1 MEIQV
6 KIVNVLPVQTFTSS
20 KTGNSYSK
28 YTFVGETAGQYPK
41 KIAFTVMGEDKFN
54 GMGIVVGGTYTVSFD
69 VESREWQGKWFTEC
83 QAWRA
88 VRMDGQQAAAPAP
101 AANAGTTTGN
111 APSAPAPTSAP
122 AASPMPETTGDTP
135 ADDLPF

>member
-54 GMGIVVGGTYTVSFD
+54 GMGIVVDGTYTVSFD
-69 VESREWQGKWFTEC
+69 VESREWNGQWFTEAS
-83 QAWRA
+83 AWKA
-88 VRMDGQQAAAPAP
+88 VRIDGAQGQQRAPQ
-101 AANAGTTTGN
+101 AN
-111 APSAPAPTSAP
+111 TSQVQENTSGAQGCG
-122 AASPMPETTGDTP
+122 EQKDN
-135 ADDLPF
+135 LPF

>member
-54 GMGIVVGGTYTVSFD
+54 GMGIVVDGTYTVSFD
-69 VESREWQGKWFTEC
+69 VNRANGRESGLPRLAHGNPYVLMARKVSTKHHKRI
-83 QAWRA
+83 QAKRKPL
-88 VRMDGQQAAAPAP
+88 QAP
-101 AANAGTTTGN
+101 
-111 APSAPAPTSAP
+111 
-122 AASPMPETTGDTP
+122 
-135 ADDLPF
+135 

>member
-20 KTGNSYSK
+20 KTGNSYAK

-54 GMGIVVGGTYTVSFD
+54 GMGIVVDGTYTVSFD
-69 VESREWQGKWFTEC
+69 VESREWQGKWFTEAS
-83 QAWRA
+83 AWKA
-88 VRMDGQQAAAPAP
+88 VRIDGAQGQQQA
-101 AANAGTTTGN
+101 T
-111 APSAPAPTSAP
+111 
-122 AASPMPETTGDTP
+122 ASPVQETTSGAQGDGG
-135 ADDLPF
+135 DNLPF

>member
-54 GMGIVVGGTYTVSFD
+54 GMGIVVDGTYTVSFD
-69 VESREWQGKWFTEC
+69 VESREWNGKWFTEAS
-83 QAWRA
+83 AWKA
-88 VRMDGQQAAAPAP
+88 VRIDGAQGQQRAPQ
-101 AANAGTTTGN
+101 AN
-111 APSAPAPTSAP
+111 TSQVQENT
-122 AASPMPETTGDTP
+122 SGSQGVGEQKE
-135 ADDLPF
+135 DLPF

>member
-41 KIAFTVMGEDKFN
+41 KIAFTVMGEDKFS
-54 GMGIVVGGTYTVSFD
+54 GMGIVVDGTYTVSFD
-69 VESREWQGKWFTEC
+69 VESREWNGKWFTEAS
-83 QAWRA
+83 AWKA
-88 VRMDGQQAAAPAP
+88 VRIDGAQGQQQAPQANTSQAQAPASP
-101 AANAGTTTGN
+101 VKEN
-111 APSAPAPTSAP
+111 TSG
-122 AASPMPETTGDTP
+122 SQGGGEQNDN
-135 ADDLPF
+135 LPF

>member
-54 GMGIVVGGTYTVSFD
+54 GMGIVVDGTYTVSFD
-69 VESREWQGKWFTEC
+69 VESREWNGKWFTEAS
-83 QAWRA
+83 AWKA
-88 VRMDGQQAAAPAP
+88 VRIDGAQGQQRAPQ
-101 AANAGTTTGN
+101 AN
-111 APSAPAPTSAP
+111 TSQAQENTSG
-122 AASPMPETTGDTP
+122 AQGCGEQKDN
-135 ADDLPF
+135 LPF

>member
-54 GMGIVVGGTYTVSFD
+54 GMGIVVDGTYTVSFD
-69 VESREWQGKWFTEC
+69 VESREWNGKWFTEAS
-83 QAWRA
+83 AWKA
-88 VRMDGQQAAAPAP
+88 VRIDGAQGLQRAPQ
-101 AANAGTTTGN
+101 ANASQVQEN
-111 APSAPAPTSAP
+111 TSGAQGCG
-122 AASPMPETTGDTP
+122 EQKDN
-135 ADDLPF
+135 LPF

>member
-54 GMGIVVGGTYTVSFD
+54 GMGIVVDGTYTVSFD
-69 VESREWQGKWFTEC
+69 VESREWNGKWFTEAS
-83 QAWRA
+83 AWKA
-88 VRMDGQQAAAPAP
+88 VRIDGAQGQQRAPQ
-101 AANAGTTTGN
+101 ANAIQVQEN
-111 APSAPAPTSAP
+111 TSGAQGGG
-122 AASPMPETTGDTP
+122 EQKDN
-135 ADDLPF
+135 LPF